1 MEAGDDRL
9 AWRAHDVII
18 RPWSRMEMGA
28 RVVEDAVDYDG
39 LVARGGRGVGGA
51 GKCSR
56 CLSLVALKIPGLG
69 NGRCIL

>member
-39 LVARGGRGVGGA
+39 LVAREAEAWEVRGSAADV
-51 GKCSR
+51 CR
-56 CLSLVALKIPGLG
+56 L
-69 NGRCIL
+69 